1 MAGNKN
7 RPARKKLERA
17 RPARKLSDMP
27 EVHPLKPFLPANA
40 RLLML
45 GTFPPK
51 RARWCMDFYYPN
63 PSNDMWRIFGLAF
76 CGDRDFFWIGEEK
89 RFDRR
94 KIEKFLEDEKIALYD
109 TAEEVERLRDNASD
123 NFLKIARPTDIK
135 KLLARIP
142 ECRAVACTGAK
153 AAETAAQQL
162 GCIVPAAGD
171 FVQIE
176 ADGRALDFYRMPSSS
191 RAYPMKLADKAAA
204 YEKMF
209 ARLGLLEK

>member
-1 MAGNKN
+1 
-7 RPARKKLERA
+7 
-17 RPARKLSDMP
+17 MP

-76 CGDRDFFWIGEEK
+76 CGDRDFFWIGKEK
-89 RFDRR
+89 RFDRQ
-94 KIEKFLEDEKIALYD
+94 KIEKFLEDKKIALYD

-153 AAETAAQQL
+153 AAETAARQL
-162 GCIVPAAGD
+162 GCTVPAAGD
-171 FVQIE
+171 FVQTE
-176 ADGRALDFYRMPSSS
+176 AGGRTLDFYRMPSSS

-204 YEKMF
+204 YGKMF